1 MVGTPSAAKAQAETT
16 NVYEQE
22 AKLTKLFS
30 ELQAGFKK
38 LEGISDPNKQTNALK
53 ELTNKMQ
60 EAKRCLHY
68 IGCCSQSS
76 QLRHHGSAYAECIA
90 A

>member
-1 MVGTPSAAKAQAETT
+1 MVGTPSAAKAQAEAT

-38 LEGISDPNKQTNALK
+38 LEGISDANKQTNALK

-60 EAKRCLHY
+60 EAKRCLQY
-68 IGCCSQSS
+68 TGCW
-76 QLRHHGSAYAECIA
+76 HHA
-90 A
+90 AS

>member
-1 MVGTPSAAKAQAETT
+1 MVGTPSAAKAQAEAS

-38 LEGISDPNKQTNALK
+38 LEGVSDPNKQTNALK
-53 ELTNKMQ
+53 DLTNKMQ
-60 EAKRCLHY
+60 EAKRCL
-68 IGCCSQSS
+68 QSS
-76 QLRHHGSAYAECIA
+76 ACQHKA
-90 A
+90 ARLTA